1 MTSLTSTG
9 LVRSLEEVL
18 SSSQINGGL
27 RPFSPALDSLA
38 MDAPLLKRSN
48 RTDSTIDQVAKLAGV
63 SRATVSRVM
72 NGSAHVSPERV
83 KAVQRAIKELN
94 FTPNSTARR
103 LAGGKSGLIAL
114 LIEESSEEFFTNSFW
129 GEVVKGFSET
139 IREAGMHPL
148 MLIQPKSGTEESLFA
163 TLQAGQMD
171 GLAIFGWHKPV
182 KVLEKLLDPKM
193 AVVFGG
199 DFGGSKKYP
208 CVDVDNVR
216 GGYLATQHL
225 IESGCTKILV
235 ITGDLTL
242 QSARDRLS
250 GYEKAISEAGLKIDE
265 KLIVHGD
272 YTQIKAESIVR
283 QVLRSKR
290 KFDGIF
296 AANDLSAVGAIE
308 MLLQHGVSVPEQVKV
323 IGFDDSPVATNGVL
337 PVTSIRQPIKELGI
351 EVALSLLE
359 ILNGGQVGDKLLGV
373 KLIKRKSTAR

>member
-1 MTSLTSTG
+1 MTSQISTG
-9 LVRSLEEVL
+9 LVRSFEEML
-18 SSSQINGGL
+18 GSSHLYGGL
-27 RPFSPALDSLA
+27 RIISPALDSLA
-38 MDAPLLKRSN
+38 MVAPLLKRSN

-103 LAGGKSGLIAL
+103 LAGGRSGLIAL

-129 GEVVKGFSET
+129 GEVVGGFSQT
-139 IREAGMHPL
+139 IRDAGMHPL
-148 MLIQPKSGTEESLFA
+148 VLIQPKSGTEESLFA

-250 GYEKAISEAGLKIDE
+250 GYEKALSEAGLKIDE

-290 KFDGIF
+290 RFDGIF

-308 MLLQHGVSVPEQVKV
+308 MLLQHGVSIPEQVKV

-359 ILNGGQVGDKLLGV
+359 ILNGGQVSDKLLGV

>member
-1 MTSLTSTG
+1 ML
-9 LVRSLEEVL
+9 
-18 SSSQINGGL
+18 
-27 RPFSPALDSLA
+27 ALDSGA
-38 MDAPLLKRSN
+38 MESPPLKRAS
-48 RTDSTIDQVAKLAGV
+48 RAESTIDQVAKLAGV

-83 KAVQRAIKELN
+83 KAVQRAIKELS

-129 GEVVKGFSET
+129 GEVVKGFSEK

-216 GGYLATQHL
+216 GGYLAAQHL
-225 IESGCTKILV
+225 IESGCTNILV

-250 GYEKAISEAGLKIDE
+250 GYEKAIYEAGLKIDE

-283 QVLRSKR
+283 QALRSKR

-296 AANDLSAVGAIE
+296 AANDLSAVGAIQ
-308 MLLQHGVSVPEQVKV
+308 MLLQHGISVPEQVKV
-323 IGFDDSPVATNGVL
+323 IGFDDSPVATNGIL
-337 PVTSIRQPIKELGI
+337 PITSIRQPIKELGV

-359 ILNGGQVGDKLLGV
+359 ILSGHQVGDKILGV
-373 KLIKRKSTAR
+373 KLVKRKSTAT

>member
-1 MTSLTSTG
+1 MA
-9 LVRSLEEVL
+9 RPL
-18 SSSQINGGL
+18 S
-27 RPFSPALDSLA
+27 
-38 MDAPLLKRSN
+38 KRSN
-48 RTDSTIDQVAKLAGV
+48 PADSTIDQVAKLAGV
-63 SRATVSRVM
+63 SRATVSRVI
-72 NGSAHVSPERV
+72 NGSAHVSLERV

-103 LAGGKSGLIAL
+103 LAGGRSGLIAL

-148 MLIQPKSGTEESLFA
+148 MLIQPKSGTEESLFS

-250 GYEKAISEAGLKIDE
+250 GYEKAIYDAGLKIDE

-272 YTQIKAESIVR
+272 YTQIKAEAIVR
-283 QVLRSKR
+283 QVLRSKK

-296 AANDLSAVGAIE
+296 AANDLSAVGAIQ
-308 MLLQHGVSVPEQVKV
+308 MLLAHGISVPEQVKV
-323 IGFDDSPVATNGVL
+323 IGFDDSPVATNGTL
-337 PVTSIRQPIKELGI
+337 PVSSIRQPIKELGV

-359 ILNGGQVGDKLLGV
+359 ILRGHQVGDKILGV
-373 KLIKRKSTAR
+373 KLVKRKSTAT

>member
-9 LVRSLEEVL
+9 LVRSLEEML
-18 SSSQINGGL
+18 SSSQINAGL

-114 LIEESSEEFFTNSFW
+114 LIEESSEEFFTNPFW
-129 GEVVKGFSET
+129 SEIVRGFSET

-208 CVDVDNVR
+208 CVDV
-216 GGYLATQHL
+216 
-225 IESGCTKILV
+225 
-235 ITGDLTL
+235 
-242 QSARDRLS
+242 
-250 GYEKAISEAGLKIDE
+250 EKAVSEAGLKIDE